1 MEDFALLPDL
11 IAFQRQFVAAIDAP
25 ATGAVAVYRNTVVH
39 GAVEALRANYPVV
52 EQIIGD
58 EMFEGLAV
66 EYSSANPPRSPV
78 LALYGD
84 EFADWLVQ
92 QSWVAGIPYLPD
104 VARVERLHVECLMAA
119 DGEPLLAGDA
129 RDLELSDL
137 RLKLHPA
144 VRFNWLQTPA
154 MSIWLAH
161 QRPRPSAIEPEWKP
175 EGALFARPSAFEMH
189 TPRIG
194 PAAHRILFGIRLGER
209 VGQSLAA
216 AARLYPDENAEAI
229 FVSLVNLGV
238 FARPSPGR
246 N

>member
-1 MEDFALLPDL
+1 MLPEL
-11 IAFQRQFVAAIDAP
+11 IAFQRQFVSAIDAP
-25 ATGAVAVYRNTVVH
+25 AIGPVAVYRNTVIH

-52 EQIIGD
+52 EQIVGD
-58 EMFEGLAV
+58 EMFEGIAV
-66 EYSSANPPRSPV
+66 EYSSANPPKSPV

-84 EFADWLVQ
+84 EFADWIAE
-92 QSWVAGIPYLPD
+92 QSWIADLPYLPD
-104 VARVERLHVECLMAA
+104 VARVERLRVECLLAA
-119 DGEPLLAGDA
+119 DAEPLLSNEIRGVD
-129 RDLELSDL
+129 LSDL

-161 QRPRPSAIEPEWKP
+161 QRPMPSSIEPDWKP

-194 PAAHRILFGIRLGER
+194 HAAHRMLFGIRLGER
-209 VGQSLAA
+209 VGQSLGA
-216 AARLYPDENAEAI
+216 AARLYPNENGEAI

-238 FARPSPGR
+238 FATPTPGR
-246 N
+246 T